1 MNETN
6 YAYRLIKRTIAII
19 IYLIFGS
26 TFSISIINMIFNN
39 KFNLQ
44 RLVIFSLIIFF
55 ISFQIVK
62 SVKEIISVI
71 KSIKETKKIN
81 IYFRNIGQVFI
92 GVSVITIISS
102 ILFSKLKIELTN
114 MFYKVMIIGVVI
126 GVIFIIVDSIMEAIN
141 ANNIMIEIDKS
152 NE

>member
-26 TFSISIINMIFNN
+26 TFSISTINMIFNN

-92 GVSVITIISS
+92 GVFVITIISS

-114 MFYKVMIIGVVI
+114 IFYKVMIIGVVI
-126 GVIFIIVDSIMEAIN
+126 GVIFIIVDRIMEAIN

>member
-26 TFSISIINMIFNN
+26 TFSISTINMIFNN

-92 GVSVITIISS
+92 GVFVITIISS

-114 MFYKVMIIGVVI
+114 IFYKVMIIGVVI
-126 GVIFIIVDSIMEAIN
+126 GVIFIIVDSIMETIN

-152 NE
+152 ND